1 MVNNS
6 TNIDKGNN
14 HLAHQIIEIKKAT
27 IYDVVNEILPWN
39 RHTNVAVL
47 IEYTAPLAG
56 IQGTHWC
63 IYGCKS
69 NNQDFQSF
77 QSVSFS

>member
-1 MVNNS
+1 
-6 TNIDKGNN
+6 
-14 HLAHQIIEIKKAT
+14 
-27 IYDVVNEILPWN
+27 
-39 RHTNVAVL
+39 VAVL

-77 QSVSFS
+77 QSVIFS